1 MENPKKQKKSVLGRG
16 LGALIPGI
24 TDSEE
29 KITESKDYFMCDIDL
44 IRSNPYQPRI
54 SFNEEELQELSD
66 SINEIGVLQP
76 LLVREAD
83 EGYEL
88 IAGERRLRAS
98 KMAGLTSVP
107 VVVKPATNREMLE
120 ISIIENI
127 QRSDLNPLEE
137 SDSYHR
143 LMAEFGLTQNEAAE
157 RVGKSRSAVAN
168 FLRLRN
174 LPDQIKDAIKSDT
187 VSMGHARA
195 LLGLDNHSQQLAAFS
210 EIVSKSLSVRQT
222 EALIKRIKSE
232 KEEKPSQKQEPD
244 ATWVNEIADNLSK
257 KFGTKVQIKRKGN
270 RGIVAIEFYSSDD
283 LDRLVGLFQSSDY

>member
-1 MENPKKQKKSVLGRG
+1 MENPKKQKKMVLGRG

-24 TDSEE
+24 SEQE
-29 KITESKDYFMCDIDL
+29 EASSPKDYFMCDIDL

-54 SFNEEELQELSD
+54 HFDEEELKELSD
-66 SINEIGVLQP
+66 SISEIGVIQP
-76 LLVREAD
+76 LIVREAE

-98 KMAGLTSVP
+98 KMAGLASVP
-107 VVVKPATNREMLE
+107 VVVKSVTNKEMLE

-127 QRSDLNPLEE
+127 QRANLNPMEE
-137 SDSYHR
+137 ADSYHR
-143 LMAEFGLTQNEAAE
+143 LMTEFGLTQFEAAE

-174 LPDQIKDAIKSDT
+174 LPDQVKDSIKTDT
-187 VSMGHARA
+187 ISMGHARA
-195 LLGLDNHSQQLAAFS
+195 LLGLEAHSQQLSAFS
-210 EIVSKSLSVRQT
+210 EIVRNSLSVRQT
-222 EALIKRIKSE
+222 EALVKRLKAL
-232 KEEKPSQKQEPD
+232 KEEKPEPKSPD
-244 ATWVNEIADNLSK
+244 SSWVNEIADNLSK

-270 RGIVAIEFYSSDD
+270 RGVVAIEFYSSDD

>member
-1 MENPKKQKKSVLGRG
+1 MENPKKQKKMVLGRG

-24 TDSEE
+24 EE
-29 KITESKDYFMCDIDL
+29 PNDNAASKEYFMCDIDL

-54 SFNEEELQELSD
+54 HFGEEELKELSD
-66 SINEIGVLQP
+66 SISEIGVLQP
-76 LLVREAD
+76 LIVREAE

-98 KMAGLTSVP
+98 KIAGLSTIP
-107 VVVKPATNREMLE
+107 VVVKSVTNKEMLE

-127 QRSDLNPLEE
+127 QRADLNPMEE
-137 SDSYHR
+137 ADSYHR
-143 LMAEFGLTQNEAAE
+143 LMTEFGLTQFEAAE

-174 LPDQIKDAIKSDT
+174 LPDQVKDAIKTDT
-187 VSMGHARA
+187 ISMGHARA
-195 LLGLDNHSQQLAAFS
+195 LLGLDSHSLQLLAFS
-210 EIVSKSLSVRQT
+210 ETVRRGLSVRQT
-222 EALIKRIKSE
+222 EALVKSLKSK
-232 KEEKPSQKQEPD
+232 KEEKQEPKQAD

-270 RGIVAIEFYSSDD
+270 RGVVAIEFYSSDD
-283 LDRLVGLFQSSDY
+283 LDRLVGLFQSNDY